1 MPSTLYAM
9 ILSPFQETKVPGKP
23 NKNFLTLQMVC
34 DYEFRITS
42 VCANWPGSVH
52 DSRIWR
58 ESALCTQ
65 FESGEHN
72 GLLLGDSGYP
82 CRRFL
87 MTPFLNPTTEAQ
99 QKYNSSLCRTRVLVE
114 QSFGILKRRFA
125 CLQGILRTN
134 PDQAAAYVIACVVL
148 HNIGIERGDIMYHRQ
163 DVDATPYNPTDHH
176 VAFNGAEGSHMRDFI
191 AQKYFG

>member
-1 MPSTLYAM
+1 MSR
-9 ILSPFQETKVPGKP
+9 
-23 NKNFLTLQMVC
+23 MVC

-72 GLLLGDSGYP
+72 GLILGDSGCP

-125 CLQGILRTN
+125 CLQGTLEQTQIK
-134 PDQAAAYVIACVVL
+134 Q
-148 HNIGIERGDIMYHRQ
+148 Q
-163 DVDATPYNPTDHH
+163 
-176 VAFNGAEGSHMRDFI
+176 HMSLLVWCSTTSELS
-191 AQKYFG
+191 GET